1 MQYYSYRACSITP
14 VFLTTF
20 PVYGF
25 ARIGKTILAERSEGM
40 RNEVW

>member
-1 MQYYSYRACSITP
+1 MKYYSYRACSITP

-20 PVYGF
+20 PVFGSV
-25 ARIGKTILAERSEGM
+25 RIGKTILAERSEGM